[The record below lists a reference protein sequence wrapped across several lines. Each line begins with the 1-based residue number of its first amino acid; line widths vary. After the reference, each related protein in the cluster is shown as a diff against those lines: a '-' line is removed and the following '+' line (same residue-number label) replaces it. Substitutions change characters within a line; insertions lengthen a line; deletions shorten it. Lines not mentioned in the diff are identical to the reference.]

1 MHSYCFSII
10 NSCLALLQHHVF
22 QFDDYKSIF
31 TQNIHENEEKYL
43 RMQINLVQERVEIDF
58 DGAKIYSS

>member
-1 MHSYCFSII
+1 M
-10 NSCLALLQHHVF
+10 LQHHVF
-22 QFDDYKSIF
+22 QFDDYKSIL

-58 DGAKIYSS
+58 DGAKNL